1 MARDNG
7 LDDDSPD
14 DGGRERRGEL
24 RALFPRAPDAKPAAE
39 SRAPCP
45 YCAEPI
51 LVAALVCRYCHRDLY
66 FLRPLQGRIAALEER
81 LEAMEKAAAGS
92 APAATP
98 VPAEGVAA
106 PVESVAAPVAE
117 VVAPAPGAGGAVLM
131 TAASVTLAYVLAA
144 YVFNLDNV
152 WLLVSSLALPLPVGA
167 WLRRRGAPRAT
178 VLAAALGSGV
188 LGVLAMTLV
197 HAGVDRVSPLPQDA
211 REWVETWLHVASITL
226 SFLTAALAAYAVQRV
241 RTARSRHA
249 EELAKTAQRIA
260 KLADDVQR
268 AEKRM
273 LRMRQS
279 MVQVYEVAAPVAT
292 GAGSIVA
299 GLHALLK

>member
-1 MARDNG
+1 MARENG
-7 LDDDSPD
+7 VEDESAD
-14 DGGRERRGEL
+14 DGARERRGEL
-24 RALFPRAPDAKPAAE
+24 RTLFPRAPEAKAAAE
-39 SRAPCP
+39 QRAPCP

-66 FLRPLQGRIAALEER
+66 FLRPLQSRIAALEER
-81 LEAMEKAAAGS
+81 LEAMEKSAA
-92 APAATP
+92 AATP
-98 VPAEGVAA
+98 AAVPAEGVDA
-106 PVESVAAPVAE
+106 PAESAVAPVAE
-117 VVAPAPGAGGAVLM
+117 VVAPAPGAAPAVLL
-131 TAASVTLAYVLAA
+131 TAASVTLAYVLVA
-144 YVFNLDNV
+144 YTFNLDNV
-152 WLLVSSLALPLPVGA
+152 WLLVSSLALPLPFGA

-178 VLAAALGSGV
+178 VLAGALGSGV
-188 LGVLAMTLV
+188 LAVLAMTLV
-197 HAGVDRVSPLPQDA
+197 HAGVDRISPLPQDS
-211 REWVETWLHVASITL
+211 REWIETWLHVACITL
-226 SFLTAALAAYAVQRV
+226 SFLTAALVVYAVQRV
-241 RTARSRHA
+241 RTARNRHA

>member
-7 LDDDSPD
+7 VEDDSAEE
-14 DGGRERRGEL
+14 GGRERRGEL

-39 SRAPCP
+39 QRAPCP

-66 FLRPLQGRIAALEER
+66 FLRPLQSRIAALEER
-81 LEAMEKAAAGS
+81 LEAMEKAAA
-92 APAATP
+92 APVAA
-98 VPAEGVAA
+98 VAPAEGVATPA
-106 PVESVAAPVAE
+106 EAVAAPAAE
-117 VVAPAPGAGGAVLM
+117 VVAPAPGAGGAVLL
-131 TAASVTLAYVLAA
+131 TAASVTLAYVLVA

-152 WLLVSSLALPLPVGA
+152 WLLVSSLALPLPFGA
-167 WLRRRGAPRAT
+167 WLRRRGASRAT
-178 VLAAALGSGV
+178 VLSAALGSGV

-211 REWVETWLHVASITL
+211 REWIETWLHVSCITL
-226 SFLTAALAAYAVQRV
+226 SFLTAALVVYAVQRV

-249 EELAKTAQRIA
+249 EELAKTAARIA

-273 LRMRQS
+273 LRMKQS
-279 MVQVYEVAAPVAT
+279 MMQVYEVAAPVAT

>member
-7 LDDDSPD
+7 TDDAAD
-14 DGGRERRGEL
+14 DGARERRGEL
-24 RALFPRAPDAKPAAE
+24 RELFPRAPDAKPAAE
-39 SRAPCP
+39 QRAPCP

-81 LEAMEKAAAGS
+81 LAAMEAAA
-92 APAATP
+92 AAKPAAEP
-98 VPAEGVAA
+98 APDEAAVVPAEPATDAAAAVADI
-106 PVESVAAPVAE
+106 PAARPWA
-117 VVAPAPGAGGAVLM
+117 AVLL
-131 TAASVTLAYVLAA
+131 AASAVTVAYVLVA
-144 YVFNLDNV
+144 YAFNLDNV
-152 WLLVSSLALPLPVGA
+152 WLLVSSLALPLPFGA
-167 WLRRRGAPRAT
+167 WLRHRRAT
-178 VLAAALGSGV
+178 REQVLGAALGSGV
-188 LGVLAMTLV
+188 LAVLAMTLV
-197 HAGVDRVSPLPQDA
+197 HAAVDRVSPLPQDA
-211 REWVETWLHVASITL
+211 REWIETWLHVASITL
-226 SFLTAALAAYAVQRV
+226 SFLTAALATYAVQRI
-241 RTARSRHA
+241 RGARSRHA
-249 EELAKTAQRIA
+249 EELAKTAARIA

-273 LRMRQS
+273 LRMKQS